1 VSQTAAA
8 CPRHLPVP
16 AACQAETWAFSFDPA
31 RYDEIAREC
40 DTFNRES
47 NPKPMHIK
55 ASVEVCSG
63 GSTPPQTIDINALAQ
78 AKHHKLISQPSAP
91 EQPSSSSHQPRRGG
105 LRGGG
110 MLDAEDFYYEFD
122 VTDGAGKQG
131 HAVLHLTYFPIKE
144 GVETLPKG
152 CKPGF
157 DVRFVPPSPPHP
169 CTACTP
175 HAHAVHTPCTH
186 HAPIYRALTTCW
198 LASQVAESLAQGRAA
213 APPLL
218 HEL

>member
-1 VSQTAAA
+1 
-8 CPRHLPVP
+8 
-16 AACQAETWAFSFDPA
+16 
-31 RYDEIAREC
+31 
-40 DTFNRES
+40 
-47 NPKPMHIK
+47 MHIK

-78 AKHHKLISQPSAP
+78 AKHHKVISQPSAP

-122 VTDGAGKQG
+122 VTNGAGKQG
-131 HAVLHLTYFPIKE
+131 HAVLHLTYYPIKE

-157 DVRFVPPSPPHP
+157 EVRWQSRLLKDERLRHLSFMESNKLSRCGRGGMQKELSLLLDRVGHRVSGELLLDGNYTPS
-169 CTACTP
+169 T
-175 HAHAVHTPCTH
+175 
-186 HAPIYRALTTCW
+186 R
-198 LASQVAESLAQGRAA
+198 
-213 APPLL
+213 
-218 HEL
+218 